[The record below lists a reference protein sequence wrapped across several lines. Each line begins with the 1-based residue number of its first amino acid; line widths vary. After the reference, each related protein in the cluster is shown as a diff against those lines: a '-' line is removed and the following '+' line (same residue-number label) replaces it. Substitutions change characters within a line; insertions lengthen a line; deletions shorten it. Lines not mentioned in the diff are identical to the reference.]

1 MRTMLRTIAAGG
13 LVAMTAGSGAA
24 PAGERDPLSSY
35 RWTSRVVVI
44 SAPRA
49 DDPRLRAQREVL
61 AAVSADVVERDLV
74 TVEAVGRDPP
84 AEALRRRLRL
94 PGDRF
99 AAVLVGK
106 DGGAKLSS
114 DEPIPSRILFST
126 IDAMPMRR
134 DEIEG
139 R

>member
-1 MRTMLRTIAAGG
+1 MRTTLRTIAAGG
-13 LVAMTAGSGAA
+13 LLAMTLGGRAA
-24 PAGERDPLSSY
+24 PAAERDPLSTY
-35 RWTSRVVVI
+35 RWTLRVLLI
-44 SAPRA
+44 SAPHP

-61 AAVSADVVERDLV
+61 AAVGADVVERDLV
-74 TVEAVGRDPP
+74 TVEAVGGDPR

-99 AAVLVGK
+99 AVVLVGK

-134 DEIEG
+134 DEMKG